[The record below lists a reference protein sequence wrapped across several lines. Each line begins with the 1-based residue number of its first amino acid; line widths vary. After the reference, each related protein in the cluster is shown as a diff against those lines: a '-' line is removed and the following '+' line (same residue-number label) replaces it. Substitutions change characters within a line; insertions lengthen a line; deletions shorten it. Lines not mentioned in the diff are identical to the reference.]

1 MKNGMQFRELSEA
14 LRPCC
19 VSRDGRVLLSV
30 NTSNG
35 KVGGMRSMW
44 RTLSACMV
52 CGLVGLMSWS
62 AVARAEEASLVPGSG
77 SSVFSNPTVV
87 VGSPEEAQEL
97 QYEHESKLD
106 SPEAVSA
113 REASQT
119 KFEGLNPE
127 QAGKLAGE
135 SFPQIVDVPA
145 GGSPQLPVGERI
157 VTYPTTNTAELELP
171 NGKGAVLESLSPIAI
186 ETSSSTRI
194 PLDLALSET
203 ADHFQPAR
211 GLVDV
216 EIPKRLAGGISLP
229 EQGVSLTPSDA
240 QGRSLVG
247 SEGSPVGASVLYAN
261 TQLDTDTLV
270 KPTTIGFDVDA
281 LLRSAQGPERLYFR
295 VGMPV
300 GAALVSDGQDGAR
313 VTVEGQT
320 IASILPPKAQDAAE
334 SSVPVSMSVSGDL
347 LVVSVDHRVGSYE
360 YPIDVDPSII
370 DTQLAKSGAKR
381 ANWEFN
387 SEPSGSTKF
396 GHTNAVCKGPGE
408 QYLET
413 CATGEYKAG
422 EFAVWI
428 YQTRGNSKIFEFKGE
443 TEAENTSAKIESAI
457 ELQSSAGLEEKEQL
471 STELKEPKYAKRA
484 LPEALCPKGKTTC
497 TSSYGGEKNAVH
509 FQQSV
514 TGTGS
519 KFSDYLYTGEVS
531 ITEPEEHATTRFNTG
546 SLELEGEVINGKGEK
561 EKIKRKNVL
570 DSGGWLSEHDG
581 AAELIS
587 EDKGIGVSATQL
599 EYENSPGKWEQIA
612 KHNYLNE
619 EDLCKGYQCEPKDE
633 EFWVDSP
640 KLANGEDKIRYRAE
654 DGMGPSTESTESEG
668 VATVKVDTS
677 KPRKLKIGGLPY
689 GNELSERPYQLTVGA
704 TDGEGTTIPSS
715 GIESIAF
722 YIDGG
727 LIGTNGGTGG
737 KEGTEGKCSE
747 PKGECT
753 ASAKWTFNGAE
764 LGAGR
769 HQIEIVARDRA
780 GNEERFYDPI
790 SIRHSTPVSMGP
802 GSVDLESGDFS
813 LGSTDVSMG
822 SGLSVSRGYS
832 SRALQEGDEG
842 PLGPQWSVTVG
853 GSAESLVELVDH
865 AMMLTG
871 SNGRQTIFAKTET
884 NTYESP
890 VGDSNL
896 TLTLEENKET
906 KVKEAFYLE
915 DAADHTKVKFTLPSG
930 GTKVWVPTR
939 QEGAVATDTVTGSYQ
954 TVGQHAEYPVPS
966 GSSPYAITTGP
977 DGRLWFV
984 DRGTS
989 KIGKITSTG
998 FIVEY
1003 SLPSGSAPCAITR
1016 GPDENVWFTDCG
1028 TGKVGKITTTGVIT
1042 EYSLPAGSEP
1052 TGITEGFDG
1061 KLWVANHSLKAI
1073 DKIETSG
1080 VLSVEYKEG
1089 VPSGPEGIT
1098 RGPDGRIWFTAQE
1111 GGKGKFGAITTSGS
1125 IENYPV
1131 VTLLTLKPKQ
1141 IVAGPEGDLWAT
1153 EEGNTNLDRITTSGG
1168 ISQWSSGFGA
1178 GGESGITL
1186 GPDRNLWLTAAKSSK
1201 ILKVTPPVG
1210 EGKIEVSEYAEPE
1223 GSEPWAITEGP
1234 EHNLWYTDLKSN
1246 KIAMITTT
1254 GTVTRPTEALAPVP
1268 AKVECPVGKLQ
1279 PGCRALKFVYA
1290 TETTAKGESESEW
1303 GDYTGHLKQVLF
1315 EAYNPESKKVE
1326 EPGVPVAEYKYDQL
1340 GRLRSE
1346 WDPRTSSLKTTYG
1359 YDEEGH
1365 LTGLEQPGQEPWLFT
1380 YGTTAGDTGS
1390 GRLLA
1395 LTRPSVSTSVSIN
1408 PKPVLSEAPKLSS
1421 TSPVQG
1427 LELSTTAGKWSN
1439 SPGSYSYQ
1447 WERCSTSSGACSVI
1461 TGATNPSYVPSAADV
1476 EDKLLVQV
1484 SAVNNG
1490 GTTTTLTAISG
1501 KVVQLPTYSSQ
1512 FGSLGSGNGQMKSPA
1527 GIAMDSSGD
1536 LWVADTA
1543 NHRIQEFSST
1553 GSYLAQFGS
1562 EGTGN
1567 GQFKEPDGIA
1577 IDAKNNIW
1585 VSDQANN
1592 NVQEFNEKHEWVR
1605 TVSSWKLGKF
1615 PTETTITLKSPR
1627 GLAVDATGNVW
1638 VAEGGKTVIEF
1649 SETGEYV
1656 RGIGEWTVEI
1666 IHKEAITNPGG
1677 VAIDPS
1683 GDIWVAD
1690 TSNNRVVEFSSTG
1703 SYMKQFGTAGTGAG
1717 QFKEPKGIAITKEG
1731 YIWVADTLND
1741 RMQKFN
1747 STGEYIGAVGSLGT
1761 GNGQFTE
1768 PRSTVLNAAGSMW
1781 VADTGNNR
1789 VQKFVVQNN
1798 TNPPPPPALGSSAVT
1813 TLEYGV
1819 PLTAGSGL
1827 PAMTSTEVA
1836 KWGQNDDPVEATAI
1850 LPPDSPQGW
1859 PASSY
1864 ARATTYYLDEQGR
1877 VVNVETPSN
1886 GKYGSISTTEYNEE
1900 NDATRTLTPDNRAT
1914 ALEAGEKS
1922 AEVATLLSAF
1932 STYKNKCSRESE
1944 FNEERESA
1952 EFGTRLCETEGPEHL
1967 VKYTGVKG
1975 IEEGEARDHV
1985 RYFYDEKV
1993 PAEGPNKEPF
2003 SKETFNLLTEQQNLT
2018 EILGSKGR
2026 VEEEIE
2032 PRTTIT
2038 SYSGQNNLGW
2048 KLRAPTS
2055 VTTDSETGGQKLK
2068 SETFYNEAGQVTE
2081 TRSPSGEAGT
2091 SAHDAKIVYYTSE
2104 NEAEVASCRKHPEWT
2119 GLVCETLPAKQPET
2133 SGVPNL
2139 PVTETT
2145 YNMWDEP
2152 ETATETFAFSP
2163 HPTSVRTRKDTYDTA
2178 GRLTSSE
2185 TTVTGNEDKT
2195 LPKVT
2200 YEYEPKQ
2207 GILDAESATIGGK
2220 AKTVTN
2226 KFNTL
2231 GQLTEYADASGEN
2244 TAKYTYGGPA
2254 KDLQVEEA
2262 NDSSNVAKSRQTYTY
2277 NKNTMQ
2283 LETLSDSAAET
2294 FTAAYDTEGKLT
2306 SETYPNGMCANYTY
2320 NSIGEATHLEYI
2332 KTTNC
2337 SEKTA
2342 PVWYSETIGSTVRG
2356 ETLNRTST
2364 LATENYAYDTLG
2376 RLTEAQETPAGGE
2389 CSVRLYEYEKES
2401 NRIKLTSRKPGTKG
2415 ECATAGGAEEK
2426 HTYDEANRMTDTGV
2440 EYEGL
2445 GNIAKLPAAD
2455 AEGHELKSTFYVDGA
2470 VASQTQNS
2478 VTNEYGLD
2486 PAGRVL
2492 TTATGGKT
2500 MINHYDGSGETVAW
2514 ACEAATGTETCET
2527 GKWTRNIP
2535 GIDGALAAIQ
2545 TNGGTPVLQ
2554 LHDLKGNVIA
2564 TAELSSGAT
2573 KLLSTYNST
2582 EFGVPNKEKTPPPF
2596 AWLGAAD
2603 ISKSLSSG
2611 VITYGATSYVPQ
2623 TGRTLQSV
2631 PVQSP
2636 GYPAPI
2642 GGGTYASF
2650 VAEPWNMQGG
2660 ERAEAEAPGI
2670 AATEQHEAEGE
2681 ALRKAIGEEQDPVF
2695 HYTAAVAKEKAQELA
2710 DDLAAGNIL
2719 DAVAVFFGSLDE
2731 AAERAIKALWS
2742 HSFVAEW
2749 ATEVEEY
2756 LGFCVDTLHSDK
2768 DSHGGCRVL
2777 FYDMGWEGSDVP
2789 NFFEK
2794 PVVSYCLK
2802 MTSNTVEVHECTL
2815 EKFESEVHV
2824 SEG

>member
-1 MKNGMQFRELSEA
+1 M
-14 LRPCC
+14 
-19 VSRDGRVLLSV
+19 
-30 NTSNG
+30 
-35 KVGGMRSMW
+35 
-44 RTLSACMV
+44 
-52 CGLVGLMSWS
+52 
-62 AVARAEEASLVPGSG
+62 
-77 SSVFSNPTVV
+77 
-87 VGSPEEAQEL
+87 
-97 QYEHESKLD
+97 
-106 SPEAVSA
+106 A

-135 SFPQIVDVPA
+135 SFPRIVDVPA
-145 GGSPQLPVGERI
+145 GGSPQLPTGERI
-157 VTYPTTNTAELELP
+157 VTYPTPNTAELELP
-171 NGKGAVLESLSPIAI
+171 NHRGAVLESLSPIAI
-186 ETSSSTRI
+186 ETSSSTRVPI
-194 PLDLALSET
+194 DLSLGAV
-203 ADHFQPAR
+203 AGQFQPAR
-211 GLVDV
+211 SLIGVD
-216 EIPKRLAGGISLP
+216 IPKRLGDGISLP
-229 EQGVSLTPSDA
+229 EQGVSVTPADA
-240 QGRSLVG
+240 QGQSLVG
-247 SEGSPVGASVLYAN
+247 SDGSLIGASVLYAN

-281 LLRSAQGPERLYFR
+281 LLRSTQSPEQLYFR

-300 GAALVSDGQDGAR
+300 GATLASDGQGGAR

-347 LVVSVDHRVGSYE
+347 LVVSVDHRAGSYQ
-360 YPIDVDPSII
+360 YPIYVDPSII
-370 DTQLAKSGAKR
+370 DSQLTKSGAKR

-396 GHTNAVCKGPGE
+396 GHTNAACKGPGE

-413 CATGEYKAG
+413 CATGEYKTG

-443 TEAENTSAKIESAI
+443 TEAENTSAKIESII
-457 ELQSSAGLEEKEQL
+457 ELQDNAVTEEKEQL

-514 TGTGS
+514 TGNGS

-531 ITEPEEHATTRFNTG
+531 ITEPAEHSTTKYNTS
-546 SLELEGEVINGKGEK
+546 SLELEGEVINVKGEK

-570 DSGGWLSEHDG
+570 DGGGWLSEHDG

-599 EYENSPGKWEQIA
+599 EYESSSGKWEQVA
-612 KHNYLNE
+612 KHNYLTE

-633 EFWVDSP
+633 EFWVLNP

-654 DGMGPSTESTESEG
+654 DGMAGTESTESEG
-668 VATVKVDTS
+668 VATVKVDKS

-689 GNELSERPYQLTVGA
+689 GNELSERPYQLTVEA

-769 HQIEIVARDRA
+769 HQIEVIARDRA

-813 LGSTDVSMG
+813 LSSTDVSMG

-832 SRALQEGDEG
+832 SRALQEGAEG

-865 AMMLTG
+865 GMMLTG

-906 KVKEAFYLE
+906 KAKEAFYLE
-915 DAADHTKVKFTLPSG
+915 DSADHTKVKFTLPSG

-939 QEGAVATDTVTGSYQ
+939 QEGAVATDTVTWDYQ

-984 DRGTS
+984 DRGTNE
-989 KIGKITSTG
+989 IGKITPTG
-998 FIVEY
+998 YVSEY

-1016 GPDENVWFTDCG
+1016 GPDENLWFTDCG

-1042 EYSLPAGSEP
+1042 EYSLPEGGEP
-1052 TGITEGFDG
+1052 TGIAEGFEG
-1061 KLWVANHSLKAI
+1061 RLWVTNHSMKTI

-1080 VLSVEYKEG
+1080 VVSAQIKEG
-1089 VPSGPEGIT
+1089 FSGSPESIT
-1098 RGPDGRIWFTAQE
+1098 RGPDGRMWFTEQNGE
-1111 GGKGKFGAITTSGS
+1111 KGGFGAVTTSNS
-1125 IENYPV
+1125 IENYGEIG
-1131 VTLLTLKPKQ
+1131 LTKYKPMQ
-1141 IVAGPEGDLWAT
+1141 IVTGPDGNLWAT
-1153 EEGNTNLDRITTSGG
+1153 EEGNTNLDRITPAGFIT
-1168 ISQWSSGFGA
+1168 QWSGA
-1178 GGESGITL
+1178 DGGESGITV
-1186 GPDRNLWLTAAKSSK
+1186 GPEQTLWMTDAKANK
-1201 ILKVTPPVG
+1201 ILKFVPPG
-1210 EGKIEVSEYAEPE
+1210 EGELKISEYAEPE

-1234 EHNLWYTDLKSN
+1234 EHNLWYADLKSN

-1268 AKVECPVGKLQ
+1268 AKVECPAGKLQ
-1279 PGCRALKFVYA
+1279 AGCRALKFVYA
-1290 TETTAKGESESEW
+1290 TETTAKGEAESEW

-1326 EPGVPVAEYKYDQL
+1326 EPGIAVAEYKYDQL

-1365 LTGLEQPGQEPWLFT
+1365 LTDLEQPGQEPWLFT
-1380 YGTTAGDTGS
+1380 YGTAVGDTGS

-1395 LTRPSVSTSVSIN
+1395 LTRPSASTSVTIN
-1408 PKPVLSEAPKLSS
+1408 PKPTLSEAPKLSS

-1427 LELSTTAGKWSN
+1427 VELSTTAGKWSN

-1447 WERCSTSSGACSVI
+1447 WERCNASSGVCVAI

-1490 GTTTTLTAISG
+1490 GTTTTLTAMSG

-1512 FGSLGSGNGQMKSPA
+1512 FGGSGTGNGQMKSPA

-1543 NHRIQEFSST
+1543 NHRVQEFSST
-1553 GSYLAQFGS
+1553 GSYMGQFGS

-1567 GQFKEPDGIA
+1567 GQFKEPVGIA

-1585 VSDQANN
+1585 VSDQTNN

-1605 TVSSWKLGKF
+1605 TVSSWKMGKF
-1615 PTETTITLKSPR
+1615 PTETTITIKSPR
-1627 GLAVDATGNVW
+1627 GLAIDAKGNVW

-1649 SETGEYV
+1649 SETGEYI
-1656 RGIGEWTVEI
+1656 REIGEWTVEI
-1666 IHKEAITNPGG
+1666 IHKENLSNPGG

-1683 GDIWVAD
+1683 GDVWVAD
-1690 TSNNRVVEFSSTG
+1690 TNNNRIVEFSSTG
-1703 SYMKQFGTAGTGAG
+1703 SYMKQFGTVGTGAG

-1747 STGEYIGAVGSLGT
+1747 SNGEYIGTVGSVGT

-1768 PRSTVLNAAGSMW
+1768 QRSAVLNSAGSMW

-1789 VQKFVVQNN
+1789 VQKFVIQNN
-1798 TNPPPPPALGSSAVT
+1798 TNPPSPPALGSSAVT

-1864 ARATTYYLDEQGR
+1864 TRATTYYLDEQGR

-1914 ALEAGEKS
+1914 AIEAGEKS
-1922 AEVATLLSAF
+1922 AEVATLLSTF
-1932 STYKNKCSRESE
+1932 NTYKNKCSRESE
-1944 FNEERESA
+1944 FNEEREST

-1975 IEEGEARDHV
+1975 QEEAEARDHV

-1993 PAEGPNKEPF
+1993 PAEGPNKESL

-2048 KLRAPTS
+2048 TLRAPTS
-2055 VTTDSETGGQKLK
+2055 VTTDTESGGQKLK
-2068 SETFYNEAGQVTE
+2068 SETSYNEAGQVTE
-2081 TRSPSGEAGT
+2081 TRSPSGEAGN

-2104 NEAEVASCRKHPEWT
+2104 NEAEVANCRKHPEWT
-2119 GLVCETLPAKQPET
+2119 GLVCQTLPAKQPET

-2139 PVTETT
+2139 PVTEIT

-2152 ETATETFAFSP
+2152 ETAIETFTFSP
-2163 HPTSVRTRKDTYDTA
+2163 HPTSVRTRKDTYDAA

-2185 TTVTGNEDKT
+2185 TKVEGNEDKT

-2220 AKTVTN
+2220 TKAVTN

-2231 GQLTEYADASGEN
+2231 GQLTEYGDASGEN
-2244 TAKYTYGGPA
+2244 TAKYAYGGPG
-2254 KDLQVEEA
+2254 KDFQVEEA
-2262 NDSSNVAKSRQTYTY
+2262 SDSSNGAKSRQTYTY

-2283 LETLSDSAAET
+2283 LETLWDSAAET

-2320 NSIGEATHLEYI
+2320 NSVGEATHLEYI

-2337 SEKTA
+2337 SEKSA

-2364 LATENYAYDTLG
+2364 LATENYTYDTLA
-2376 RLTEAQETPAGGE
+2376 RLTETQETPAGGE

-2401 NRIKLTSRKPGTKG
+2401 NRTKLTSRKPGTKG
-2415 ECATAGGAEEK
+2415 ECATTGGTEEK
-2426 HTYDEANRMTDTGV
+2426 HTYDEANRMTDTGI

-2445 GNIAKLPAAD
+2445 GDITKLPAAD

-2470 VASQTQNS
+2470 VASQSQNG
-2478 VTNEYGLD
+2478 VTNEYGLEPD
-2486 PAGRVL
+2486 GRVL
-2492 TTATGGKT
+2492 TTTSGGKT
-2500 MINHYDGSGETVAW
+2500 TINHYDGSGEAVAW
-2514 ACEAATGTETCET
+2514 SCEASVGTETCES

-2535 GIDGALAAIQ
+2535 GIDGALAAEQ

-2554 LHDLKGNVIA
+2554 LHDLKGDVVA
-2564 TAELSSGAT
+2564 TAELSSSAS

-2582 EFGVPNKEKTPPPF
+2582 EFGVPNNEKTPPKF
-2596 AWLGAAD
+2596 AWLGASD

-2623 TGRTLQSV
+2623 SGRTLQTL
-2631 PVQSP
+2631 PVESP
-2636 GYPAPI
+2636 GYPSPI
-2642 GGGTYASF
+2642 GGGTYATF
-2650 VAEPWNMQGG
+2650 TAEPWNMQGG
-2660 ERAEAEAPGI
+2660 ARVEAEAPGI
-2670 AATEQHEAEGE
+2670 AATEQREAEE
-2681 ALRKAIGEEQDPVF
+2681 AACRAAPESCSEDPAWSGDVSIAAAEAISGTLEGIEIAYYVDGD
-2695 HYTAAVAKEKAQELA
+2695 ALAKEVLE
-2710 DDLAAGNIL
+2710 I
-2719 DAVAVFFGSLDE
+2719 VAEHLNVNFLTQLKEVVQKGLFGYSLDE
-2731 AAERAIKALWS
+2731 
-2742 HSFVAEW
+2742 VAQW
-2749 ATEVEEY
+2749 AFATGNLLQTCSE
-2756 LGFCVDTLHSDK
+2756 SARK
-2768 DSHGGCRVL
+2768 GGSKPKKPHCWLYIPTTVR
-2777 FYDMGWEGSDVP
+2777 YAYKGGPRIGEIP
-2789 NFFEK
+2789 NFAIT
-2794 PVVSYCLK
+2794 PTVGYCPWG
-2802 MTSNTVEVHECTL
+2802 TYSECL
-2815 EKFESEVHV
+2815 IVNDW
-2824 SEG
+2824 